1 METGLIE
8 DRELTIRAARQD
20 EGALTLAFRG
30 RLSVE
35 TTPSAWRASLALL
48 AAEKPDILVI
58 DIGGLDYCDGS
69 GAALLIHLERGA
81 VGQGS
86 VAVIGAKPD
95 IARLLQHYRA
105 ASERPWLRRRRHHS
119 FLEQTGECAIALAY
133 DIGDLVGFVGESTI
147 AFGRALRRPR
157 RVRWSDVLEL
167 AEITGIDALPIIAL
181 LGFLIGLILAFQ
193 SAIPLRAYGA
203 DLFVA
208 NLLGLSLLRELGPLL
223 TAVILAGRS
232 GSAFAAEIGTMKVQ
246 EELDALR
253 TMGLDPMLFLVVPRI
268 IAAVLMMPLLTIF
281 LDLCGLAGG
290 GVVMRS
296 FGIPPVAYVRQLLSA
311 LQVIDLTGGL
321 IKSLVFGLLVA
332 GIGCYRGLGTGK
344 GASAVGASTTSAV
357 VSGIVLIILADGAF
371 SIVYYV
377 LGI

>member
-20 EGALTLAFRG
+20 KGALTLAFRG

-35 TTPSAWRASLALL
+35 TTSSAWRASLALL

-86 VAVIGAKPD
+86 VEVTGAKPD

-119 FLEQTGECAIALAY
+119 FLEQTGEAAIALAC
-133 DIGDLVGFVGESTI
+133 DISDLVGFVGESTI

-157 RVRWSDVLEL
+157 RVRWSGVLEL